1 MANVNNHIKNI
12 HVIPEM
18 CHVKGCGGFL
28 PSTPITVS
36 PRFSA
41 SQRRQQDFGPR
52 NMAARFFA
60 SSCSSAKPKSESLPS
75 QPGGKRYRY
84 IHMILFRLVFLV
96 QWLANPP
103 SFHRKDHFERIFTK
117 DHRLQTSSCF
127 LMSVFGWCVGFQ
139 DSQKFDWSCI
149 HWKKTSFSPILIRDS
164 CWWSTTLE

>member
-18 CHVKGCGGFL
+18 RHVKGCGGFL
-28 PSTPITVS
+28 PWPPITVS

-75 QPGGKRYRY
+75 QPGGRGPSYSHDIVAPCPRVQKILSISLFDLYIYIYTYKYVLCANKKYIMYIY
-84 IHMILFRLVFLV
+84 IHACKKAPMKTNDIAPEILRVESWEKHTSYRFFL
-96 QWLANPP
+96 
-103 SFHRKDHFERIFTK
+103 
-117 DHRLQTSSCF
+117 
-127 LMSVFGWCVGFQ
+127 
-139 DSQKFDWSCI
+139 
-149 HWKKTSFSPILIRDS
+149 RD
-164 CWWSTTLE
+164 L